1 MRPALLVQGL
11 IALALGAALG
21 FGFLFGTGQLRTP
34 SQIDGLR
41 GELDATRRTIAERK
55 AAAEEAAA
63 RAAEAERL
71 AAEQRARD
79 EQRAREEADARA
91 RERARERESAEAE
104 RRAAAELAASRTR
117 RAAAE
122 PAAYG
127 VLTIR
132 AQSPL
137 TAVSGGTSMFGKGLD
152 LPFSKE
158 PGKIT
163 LKDGRFTINLTT
175 KVVASRLMLDVTVSP
190 MAIVSAEGE
199 RLGTSA
205 HGLQVGRSPFALGF
219 NSPTA
224 GDLNLVLQYK
234 N

>member
-11 IALALGAALG
+11 IALILGAALG
-21 FGFLFGTGQLRTP
+21 VGFLFGTGQLRTP
-34 SQIDGLR
+34 SQVSALR
-41 GELDATRRTIAERK
+41 GELAATRRIIASATALAAK
-55 AAAEEAAA
+55 AEAD
-63 RAAEAERL
+63 AEAEAEAEAEAARL
-71 AAEQRARD
+71 AAEQRALE
-79 EQRAREEADARA
+79 EQRAQNEAEARA
-91 RERARERESAEAE
+91 KDAADQERQAAD
-104 RRAAAELAASRTR
+104 RAPRPKVRPVSQ
-117 RAAAE
+117 

-137 TAVSGGTSMFGKGLD
+137 TAISGGQSMFGKGLD
-152 LPFSKE
+152 LPFTKE

-163 LKDGRFTINLTT
+163 LKDGRFTVNLAT
-175 KVVASRLMLDVTVSP
+175 KVVASRLMIDVTVSP

-205 HGLQVGRSPFALGF
+205 HGLQVGKSAFALGF